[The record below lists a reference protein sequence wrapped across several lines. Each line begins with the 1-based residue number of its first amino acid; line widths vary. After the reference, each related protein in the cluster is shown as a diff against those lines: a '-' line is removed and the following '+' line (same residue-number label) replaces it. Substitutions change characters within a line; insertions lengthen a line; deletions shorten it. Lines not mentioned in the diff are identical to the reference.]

1 MANANGFALLDEQPL
16 KRFHLRA
23 MFTTGMGVFTDGY
36 DLSSIGVVLP
46 LVLASFGVAKISS
59 LQSGMLAG
67 SALVGAALG
76 AVIFGALAQRGRKK
90 FYGVDVTLM
99 AIAAVAQIF
108 ASGVWSLI
116 AIRFILGIGVGADY
130 VLSPTIMAEHA
141 NRGDRGKTLG
151 IGFGV
156 MWWLGAVA
164 AGVLLLVLK
173 GAGVSPD
180 MQWRI
185 VLAAGAVPAV
195 SVLYLR
201 RRMPETA
208 RYLAR
213 LAGDPG
219 AAASVVEQVSGKT
232 RAELPA
238 VDRREFWQVLN
249 QNMGP
254 ILASAVLWMMFD
266 IVVYSGILFGPS
278 LIAKG
283 LGVQPAVFAL
293 LMAAVFILP
302 TALLIS
308 LYAIDR
314 IGRKP
319 IYAWGMI
326 ISGVVLAIF
335 ALFHDA
341 LMAAPVLGLIVY
353 GLYSVFIT
361 FPSMVSGAGILGV
374 ELAPTR
380 IRTVAQSISV
390 VGGRIGASLSAFLF
404 PLLFGSIGEVGVIL
418 LLAACALLGGLLT
431 FVIVSETC
439 GRSLEEI
446 NEEELAPAPAMG
458 YAAQPV
464 GAGD

>member
-1 MANANGFALLDEQPL
+1 MSTVSAFTLLDEQPL

-46 LVLASFGVAKISS
+46 LVLAEFGVAHVSS

-76 AVIFGALAQRGRKK
+76 AVIFGALAQRGRKT
-90 FYGVDVTLM
+90 FYGIDVTLM

-108 ASGVWSLI
+108 ATDLWSLI
-116 AIRFILGIGVGADY
+116 AIRFVLGIGVGADY

-141 NRGDRGKTLG
+141 NRADRGKTLG

-156 MWWLGAVA
+156 MWWGGAVA
-164 AGVLLLVLK
+164 AGALALILK
-173 GAGVSPD
+173 TAGVSPD
-180 MQWRI
+180 LQWRI

-219 AAASVVEQVSGKT
+219 AAAGVIEAVHGKPH
-232 RAELPA
+232 RAEMPEA
-238 VDRREFWQVLN
+238 DRREFWSVLM
-249 QNMGP
+249 QYAGP

-278 LIAKG
+278 LIAQG
-283 LGVQPAVFAL
+283 LGVPPAIFSL
-293 LMAAVFILP
+293 LMSVIFILP
-302 TALLIS
+302 TALFLS
-308 LYAIDR
+308 LYALDR
-314 IGRKP
+314 LGRKP
-319 IYAWGMI
+319 TQAIGM
-326 ISGVVLAIF
+326 VLAAVML
-335 ALFHDA
+335 ALFAVLQQDIA
-341 LMAAPVLGLIVY
+341 TAPLLGLVIF
-353 GLYSVFIT
+353 GLYNVFIT

-380 IRTVAQSISV
+380 VRTVAQSVSV
-390 VGGRIGASLSAFLF
+390 VGGRIGASLSAFVF
-404 PLLFGSIGEVGVIL
+404 PLLFAQIGETGAIAV
-418 LLAACALLGGLLT
+418 LAGCAVLGGLLT
-431 FVIVSETC
+431 LVIIPETR

-446 NEEELAPAPAMG
+446 NAEHEALPTGALAR
-458 YAAQPV
+458 AAAV
-464 GAGD
+464 GD

>member
-1 MANANGFALLDEQPL
+1 MVSASGFMLLDEQPL

-46 LVLASFGVAKISS
+46 LVLASFGVAKASS
-59 LQSGMLAG
+59 LQSAMLAA

-76 AVIFGALAQRGRKK
+76 AVIFGVLAQRGRKK
-90 FYGVDVTLM
+90 FYGVDVALM
-99 AIAAVAQIF
+99 AVAAVAQIF
-108 ASGVWSLI
+108 AGNLWSLI
-116 AIRFILGIGVGADY
+116 AIRFVLGIGVGADY

-141 NRGDRGKTLG
+141 NRADRGKTLG
-151 IGFGV
+151 VGFGV
-156 MWWLGAVA
+156 MWWAGAVA
-164 AGVLLLVLK
+164 AGALLLLLK
-173 GAGVSPD
+173 ATGVSPD
-180 MQWRI
+180 LQWRI
-185 VLAAGAVPAV
+185 VLAAGAVPAL

-219 AAASVVEQVSGKT
+219 SAAQIVAEVSGRRET
-232 RAELPA
+232 YFPA
-238 VDRREFWQVLN
+238 ADRREFYGVLR
-249 QNMGP
+249 QYAGP

-278 LIAKG
+278 LIARG
-283 LGVQPAVFAL
+283 LGIEPAVFSL
-293 LMAAVFILP
+293 LMSLGFIIP
-302 TALLIS
+302 TALVLS
-308 LYAIDR
+308 LYALDR

-319 IYAWGMI
+319 TQTIGMI
-326 ISGVVLAIF
+326 MAGVMLAIF
-335 ALFHDA
+335 AMMQKNIA
-341 LMAAPVLGLIVY
+341 EAPLLGLLAY

-380 IRTVAQSISV
+380 VRTVAQSISV

-404 PLLFGSIGEVGVIL
+404 PLLFGRIGETGVIW
-418 LLAACALLGGLLT
+418 LLAVCAVAGGILT
-431 FVIVSETC
+431 WLIIPETR

-446 NEEELAPAPAMG
+446 NAEDMEPSLAFR
-458 YAAQPV
+458 AAS
-464 GAGD
+464 AIASAD

>member
-1 MANANGFALLDEQPL
+1 MASAHAFTVLDDQPL

-36 DLSSIGVVLP
+36 DLASIGVVLP

-59 LQSGMLAG
+59 LQGGMLAG

-76 AVIFGALAQRGRKK
+76 AVIFGALAQGGRKK
-90 FYGVDVTLM
+90 FYGIDVTLM

-108 ASGVWSLI
+108 ATGVWSLI

-141 NRGDRGKTLG
+141 NRSDRGKTLG

-164 AGVLLLVLK
+164 AGILLLVLK
-173 GAGVSPD
+173 GAGVSSD

-219 AAASVVEQVSGKT
+219 AAADVAEQVTGK
-232 RAELPA
+232 AGLELPA

-249 QNMGP
+249 QYMGP

-283 LGVQPAVFAL
+283 LGVDPAIFSL
-293 LMAAVFILP
+293 LMSLVFIVP
-302 TALLIS
+302 TALLVS
-308 LYAIDR
+308 LYALDQ

-319 IYAWGMI
+319 IYAIGMI
-326 ISGVVLAIF
+326 LAAVMLGIF
-335 ALFHDA
+335 AAYQQELV
-341 LMAAPVLGLIVY
+341 AAPVLGLIVY

-361 FPSMVSGAGILGV
+361 FPSMTSGAGILGV

-380 IRTVAQSISV
+380 VRTVAQSISV

-404 PLLFGSIGEVGVIL
+404 PLLFGSIGEVGVIA
-418 LLAACALLGGLLT
+418 LLAGCAVVGGLLAL
-431 FVIVSETC
+431 VIIPETR
-439 GRSLEEI
+439 GRSLEDI
-446 NEEELAPAPAMG
+446 NEEFAVPSVG
-458 YAAQPV
+458 YAAPA
-464 GAGD
+464 AGIAD